1 MKKASESATRLPYKK
16 ENRTTPASGNEKAG
30 PRGTVHPHFRLR
42 SPEVEIRVSEFGGTV
57 KAIVDTGATV
67 SAVKR
72 SGVRDMN
79 LEKSAIEQVKLVDVA
94 TVCPLGE
101 SKVLVEWGG
110 EKKNITFLVLEEMPY
125 SMILGTDWIRTAALF

>member
-1 MKKASESATRLPYKK
+1 
-16 ENRTTPASGNEKAG
+16 
-30 PRGTVHPHFRLR
+30 
-42 SPEVEIRVSEFGGTV
+42 
-57 KAIVDTGATV
+57 
-67 SAVKR
+67 
-72 SGVRDMN
+72 MN

-94 TVCPLGE
+94 TVRPLGE